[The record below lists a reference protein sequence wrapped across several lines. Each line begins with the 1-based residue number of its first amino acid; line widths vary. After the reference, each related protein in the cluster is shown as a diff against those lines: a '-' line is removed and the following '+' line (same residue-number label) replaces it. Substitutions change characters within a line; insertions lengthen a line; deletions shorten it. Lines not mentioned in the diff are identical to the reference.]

1 MTLRKP
7 SKRATRQVWYWW
19 TSQLHMT
26 RYGTRVLPWSYYI
39 PSLIVISCG
48 SSVLSSLTAALH
60 SRQATGRSADCAVS
74 KNGVP
79 QGSVLAPTLFNIY
92 LSDLP
97 PTTSSKYA
105 YAGDLALLYSGRS
118 WTTVENTL
126 STDMDVFAKY
136 LRTWSLKLSSAK
148 TTATPFTLNTKEA
161 HRQLTVKL
169 DGSTLPCN
177 PTPTYLGVK
186 MDRQLTFKQHIEALR
201 GKVASRN
208 NLLRRLAGSSWG
220 AYTSTLRTG
229 ALALVYSAA
238 EYAAPAWCRST
249 HVKKT
254 GCYSQRHHDNS
265 QWMPTT
271 NPSEIP
277 PCPLGNCSTCTS

>member
-1 MTLRKP
+1 MGSPGVQFWLRYFLTSISAISLQPHHPSMHMQTTLHSCTPVEVGR
-7 SKRATRQVWYWW
+7 RLRIH
-19 TSQLHMT
+19 SQLTWM
-26 RYGTRVLPWSYYI
+26 
-39 PSLIVISCG
+39 
-48 SSVLSSLTAALH
+48 SSLL
-60 SRQATGRSADCAVS
+60 
-74 KNGVP
+74 
-79 QGSVLAPTLFNIY
+79 
-92 LSDLP
+92 
-97 PTTSSKYA
+97 
-105 YAGDLALLYSGRS
+105 
-118 WTTVENTL
+118 
-126 STDMDVFAKY
+126 KY
-136 LRTWSLKLSSAK
+136 LRTWRLKLSSAK

-161 HRQLTVKL
+161 HKQLTVKL

-201 GKVASRN
+201 GKVASRH

-220 AYTSTLRTG
+220 AHPSTLRTG

-254 GCYSQRHHDNS
+254 GCYSQRHHENS
-265 QWMPTT
+265 QWMHTT
-271 NPSEIP
+271 IPSEIP